1 MWLLKGE
8 KMICVHM
15 CSCFWLG
22 KHANP
27 QQSFH
32 VFSSVTT
39 MSLKLKK
46 HPSLKLAGCS
56 CHFGIELEHGLM
68 GYVDKRATALEKK
81 AQARINESVD
91 VKQLSTSAANNLLIS
106 FSHLFA

>member
-22 KHANP
+22 KQANP

-46 HPSLKLAGCS
+46 TS
-56 CHFGIELEHGLM
+56 FIEIGWL
-68 GYVDKRATALEKK
+68 
-81 AQARINESVD
+81 
-91 VKQLSTSAANNLLIS
+91 QLPLW
-106 FSHLFA
+106 H

>member
-1 MWLLKGE
+1 
-8 KMICVHM
+8 
-15 CSCFWLG
+15 
-22 KHANP
+22 
-27 QQSFH
+27 
-32 VFSSVTT
+32 
-39 MSLKLKK
+39 
-46 HPSLKLAGCS
+46 
-56 CHFGIELEHGLM
+56 M